1 MTFELKTCLNLGLVA
16 CGLTAGAAWSDTWGI
31 GAAGGTAPGLS
42 VQFAPTPLV
51 AYHASAAYGDDSA
64 QITADLQRHLT
75 PGFGQGRGWRLSFYG
90 GLGLMGAAR
99 QDDETPEAF
108 HARLPVGTQCDVREL
123 HLSLFAEVAAL
134 LGELPMTRLSQ
145 AAAIGARATF

>member
-1 MTFELKTCLNLGLVA
+1 MTFQLKTCLTLGLVA
-16 CGLTAGAAWSDTWGI
+16 IGLAAGTALSDTWGV

-42 VQFAPTPLV
+42 VQFAPAPSL
-51 AYHASAAYGDDSA
+51 AYHASAAYGHDSA
-64 QITADLQRHLT
+64 QITTDLQRHVT

-90 GLGLMGAAR
+90 GLGLSGAAR

-108 HARLPVGTQCDVREL
+108 HARLPIGTQCDVREL

-134 LGELPMTRLSQ
+134 LGELPMTRLSN